1 MLPSRSNPTTSKYGS
16 CDNDDDDSSLSVTN
30 HHHHHTTT
38 TTTTEDD
45 TRPGD
50 TSVDERHPSP
60 FWLGRRKPS
69 LLLGIVVV
77 TVFSLWMVMVIVSFQ
92 PVTTSLFL
100 LGAMESS
107 SSSSNSNNNNNNNNA
122 LIDLLQS
129 SSTIIHPQ
137 SYYDEKVD
145 EYPAV
150 SIDLEHERQVYNG
163 HTTKEETSMTI
174 SWTNGQFRSSSSSS
188 SLPILSPPPLEN
200 HHDIVAVLCG
210 DSDSHLQYY
219 MDARTIADAVR
230 GQQQRRR
237 GLTETEW
244 YYNNNN
250 HFDWWGGSGTV
261 REKTWHSSSSSSS
274 SSSTSYDNNDD
285 STDHHNHHHES
296 DGNVW
301 YISSVP
307 SFILDQRKC
316 QAVLY
321 YYIREDEYVIIG
333 KSNIIHL

>member
-1 MLPSRSNPTTSKYGS
+1 
-16 CDNDDDDSSLSVTN
+16 
-30 HHHHHTTT
+30 
-38 TTTTEDD
+38 
-45 TRPGD
+45 
-50 TSVDERHPSP
+50 
-60 FWLGRRKPS
+60 
-69 LLLGIVVV
+69 
-77 TVFSLWMVMVIVSFQ
+77 MVIVSFQ

-100 LGAMESS
+100 LGAMESSS